1 MEAAIFLSHKILVGL
16 TEKIDRVWEWGE
28 KYLKDCRKHL
38 TLVDNYN
45 SVFFFSKS
53 RLWSGLHTNTLT
65 RSQYYQA
72 KVYLIELK
80 KA

>member
-1 MEAAIFLSHKILVGL
+1 MEAAIFLSHKVLVGL

-45 SVFFFSKS
+45 SVFIFQKVDCEVAYIQIH
-53 RLWSGLHTNTLT
+53 LLEVNTIK
-65 RSQYYQA
+65 Q
-72 KVYLIELK
+72 KFI
-80 KA
+80 